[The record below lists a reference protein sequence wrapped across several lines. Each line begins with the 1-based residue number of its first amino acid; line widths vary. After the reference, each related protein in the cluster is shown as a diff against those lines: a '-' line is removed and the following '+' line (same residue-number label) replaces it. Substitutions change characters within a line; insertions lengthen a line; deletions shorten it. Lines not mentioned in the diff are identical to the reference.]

1 MDVYAVL
8 DWTTTCW
15 FMVFGTNPLNAFFG
29 VGWVKIYC
37 YTHFCTH
44 KFQIMSPTIDDVGFL
59 PTNIMTLALAINRF
73 VAISG
78 FSIGISEKL
87 FANVRILFEK
97 SNFKKKLFRFLQYYR
112 TF

>member
-15 FMVFGTNPLNAFFG
+15 FMVFGTNPLNALFG
-29 VGWVKIYC
+29 VGW
-37 YTHFCTH
+37 
-44 KFQIMSPTIDDVGFL
+44 IMSPTIDDVGFL

-78 FSIGISEKL
+78 FSIGISERL
-87 FANVRILFEK
+87 FAN
-97 SNFKKKLFRFLQYYR
+97 YYR